1 MKKPLE
7 GVRVLDLTRVLAG
20 PFCTMTLLDLGAE
33 VIKIENPKGGDDS
46 RAFGPFQNGKSA
58 YFLTINRGKKSV
70 SLNLK
75 TEEGKNVLRELVKC
89 CDVICENYTPGTM
102 EKLGIGYED
111 LRKLNPRIIYAAMSG
126 FGHSGPDMNKP
137 AYDILVQAMG
147 GVMSIT
153 GWPGSAPTRVG
164 VSMGDISAAL
174 FGAIGIVTALYQRE
188 KTGEGQKVDV
198 AMLDCQAAMLENAL
212 ARFQVEKAVPQPL
225 GSRHPS
231 ITPFQAYRAQNG
243 YVVVAAGNDNLWAK
257 FCVAVGCSHLINDAR
272 FVTNALRTQHVV
284 EMETELNAILSGN
297 TVEHWMSALNVA
309 GVPCSPV
316 NGMDAVLQHPQL
328 NARNMFVEV
337 DDPAFPGMKIP
348 GNPIKMSSLEENN
361 TRDKAPE
368 IGEHNSVVLGELLGM
383 SPAQIATLKN
393 AGAM

>member
-20 PFCTMTLLDLGAE
+20 PFCTMMLLDLGAE
-33 VIKIENPKGGDDS
+33 VIKVENPNGGDDS
-46 RAFGPFQNGKSA
+46 RAFGPFQNGRSA
-58 YFLTINRGKKSV
+58 YFLTINRGKKSI

-75 TEEGKNVLRELVKC
+75 TQEGKQLLRDLVKH

-102 EKLGIGYED
+102 EKLGLGYDD
-111 LRKLNPRIIYAAMSG
+111 LRVINPRIIYAAMSG

-174 FGAIGIVTALYQRE
+174 FGAIGLTTALYQRE
-188 KTGEGQKVDV
+188 KTGVGQKVDV

-231 ITPFQAYRAQNG
+231 ISPFQAYKASDG
-243 YVVVAAGNDNLWAK
+243 YLIIAAGNDNLWSKLCTALN
-257 FCVAVGCSHLINDAR
+257 CTPLISDAR
-272 FVTNALRTQHVV
+272 FQTNAQRTSNVIEV
-284 EMETELNAILSGN
+284 ETELNAILDQK
-297 TVEHWMSALNVA
+297 TVAQWMDILNNA

-328 NARNMFVEV
+328 NARNMFVDV
-337 DDPAFPGMKIP
+337 TDPAFPGMKVP
-348 GNPIKMSSLEENN
+348 GNPIKMSCLAEELS
-361 TRDKAPE
+361 RDKAPD
-368 IGEHNSVVLGELLGM
+368 IGEHNSEVLRDLLGM
-383 SPAQIATLKN
+383 SNAQIAALK
-393 AGAM
+393 ALGVM